1 MHRCALFVSLALLFL
16 SGHALAEDPK
26 ALRLTLPAS
35 ADEAMQQIATEF
47 KELVESRTS
56 GLVKIEIGA
65 EGQAYKDNEIVSAV
79 AAGSIEMGG
88 TTLSQFAYD
97 VPLAGVLLQPF
108 MFNFNALVQAV
119 AQPDSEIRQ
128 LIDEEILYWTNTRV
142 LWWQPNGANVIF
154 AKGGPLDGASI
165 KNLAVGAPDDQS
177 KELTR
182 VCGGTAFLIP
192 NAELSAALDEGKI
205 RVAMTELLSVK
216 AHELWRVTDTIVNTQ
231 HAPSVYIFVVNDRI
245 WQTLSGDHQQTIIEA
260 ARETQERTWDR
271 FATTE
276 AEAYAFAVEKGM
288 RVHDLSQADVE
299 EWRACSSPLL
309 EAYMERIGEPG
320 LKLFVAYGKLR
331 THPCCREAPTGAAA
345 RQ

>member
-1 MHRCALFVSLALLFL
+1 MSMALLFL
-16 SGHALAEDPK
+16 CGHALAEESK
-26 ALRLTLPAS
+26 TLRLTLPVS
-35 ADEAMQQIATEF
+35 ADEAIRQIAGEF
-47 KELVESRTS
+47 KQLVESRTT
-56 GLVKIEIGA
+56 GLIKIELA
-65 EGQAYKDNEIVSAV
+65 TEGQTYKDNEIVSAV
-79 AAGSIEMGG
+79 AAGSIEIGG

-97 VPLAGVLLQPF
+97 VPLAGLLLQPF
-108 MFNFNALVQAV
+108 MFNFNALVHAA

-154 AKGGPLDGASI
+154 AKGGPLTGASI
-165 KNLAVGAPDDQS
+165 TDLAVGAPDDQS

-182 VCGGTAFLIP
+182 VCGGTAYLIP
-192 NAELSAALDEGKI
+192 NAELRTALAEGKI
-205 RVAMTELLSVK
+205 RVAMTEILSIK
-216 AHELWRVTDTIVNTQ
+216 AHELWRVADTIVNTQ
-231 HAPSVYIFVVNDRI
+231 HAPSLYVFVVNDRI
-245 WQTLSGDHQQTIIEA
+245 WQTLSSDHQQTIMAA

-276 AEAYAFAVEKGM
+276 AEAYAFAAEKGM
-288 RVHDLSQADVE
+288 RVYDLSQADVE

-309 EAYMERIGEPG
+309 EAYMERVGEPG

-331 THPCCREAPTGAAA
+331 TDPCCREAPVSAATA